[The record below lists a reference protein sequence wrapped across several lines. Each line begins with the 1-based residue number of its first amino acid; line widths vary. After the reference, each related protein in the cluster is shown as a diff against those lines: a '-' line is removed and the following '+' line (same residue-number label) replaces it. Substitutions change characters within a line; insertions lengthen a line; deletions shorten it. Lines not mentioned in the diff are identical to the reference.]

1 MGVEVLILSFPY
13 LCMKKIIF
21 TLITLCCVACS
32 DPKSTKWEIEKLEGT
47 RDTIEARDYW
57 IMSPDS
63 QLIKFEIN
71 DSLKIIYNKDGVT
84 GFRKIF

>member
-1 MGVEVLILSFPY
+1 MGVEVSILSFPY

-21 TLITLCCVACS
+21 TLIILCCVACS

-84 GFRKIF
+84 SFRKIF

>member
-1 MGVEVLILSFPY
+1 MGVEVSILSFPY
-13 LCMKKIIF
+13 LCMKKIII

-32 DPKSTKWEIEKLEGT
+32 DPKLTKWEIEKLDGT

-71 DSLKIIYNKDGVT
+71 DSLKIIYNKDEVT
-84 GFRKIF
+84 SFRKIF

>member
-1 MGVEVLILSFPY
+1 MVSLVPSSFSISHFVD
-13 LCMKKIIF
+13 LG
-21 TLITLCCVACS
+21 S
-32 DPKSTKWEIEKLEGT
+32 EKLDGT

-84 GFRKIF
+84 SFRKIF